1 MVSPRLAMLSLLL
14 FAASAGCWF
23 MYMSSRELAGATAQ
37 EFPTA
42 DARVALRGKAAASGG
57 EDPLRLILFGPPAA
71 GKGTQ
76 AEKLISRYHML
87 HVSTGDILRAEVRAG
102 SPLGLKAKSY
112 MDAGKLVPDEVV
124 IALVAQK
131 MGTRAAKRKGWLLDG
146 FPRTGEQAGHLLRSG
161 SSPSMVLV
169 INVPDEEVLR
179 RITSRRVD
187 PLTKKAYRLGFLPQD
202 PAILKRLVLRSDDN
216 GASVRTRLKNYH
228 GHVDTVKAAF
238 AGKGTNVVE
247 VDGVGTP
254 AEVFARIAQMLPAS
268 PPPPR

>member
-1 MVSPRLAMLSLLL
+1 MLSLLL

-23 MYMSSRELAGATAQ
+23 MYMSSRELAGAIAQ

-76 AEKLISRYHML
+76 ADKLISRYHML
-87 HVSTGDILRAEVRAG
+87 HVSTGDILRAEVRAS

-112 MDAGKLVPDEVV
+112 MDAGKLVPDGVV

-131 MGTRAAKRKGWLLDG
+131 MGTRAAKRRGWLLDG
-146 FPRTGEQAGHLLRSG
+146 FPRTGEQAGHLLRSAS
-161 SSPSMVLV
+161 SSPSAVLV

-216 GASVRTRLKNYH
+216 EASVRTRLKNYH

-238 AGKGTNVVE
+238 AGKGTKVVE

-254 AEVFARIAQMLPAS
+254 AEVFARISKVLPAS
-268 PPPPR
+268 SPR